1 MTKIEISEDC
11 IVFKAEPRI
20 LRCVRAY
27 VALQIK
33 AGAKLD
39 TEVSINLSAEEAE
52 SLGCQL
58 MSAAVAINDKPPLDK
73 STALDAGA
81 AAV

>member
-1 MTKIEISEDC
+1 MTKIEINEDC
-11 IVFKAEPRI
+11 VIFKAEPRI
-20 LRCVRAY
+20 LRGVIAC

-52 SLGCQL
+52 SLGCL
-58 MSAAVAINDKPPLDK
+58 LTSAAVAINDKPPLDK
-73 STALDAGA
+73 STALDGA
-81 AAV
+81 AAA

>member
-1 MTKIEISEDC
+1 MTKIEINEDC
-11 IVFKAEPRI
+11 VMFRAETRI
-20 LRCVRAY
+20 LRGITAY

-52 SLGCQL
+52 ALGCKL
-58 MSAAVAINDKPPLDK
+58 LSAATAINGRPPLDK

>member
-1 MTKIEISEDC
+1 MTRIEINEDC

-20 LRCVRAY
+20 LGGVIAY

-58 MSAAVAINDKPPLDK
+58 MSAAVAINDRPPLA
-73 STALDAGA
+73 SVTADGA
-81 AAV
+81 AAS

>member
-1 MTKIEISEDC
+1 MTKIEINEDC
-11 IVFKAEPRI
+11 VIFKAEPRI
-20 LRCVRAY
+20 LGGVTAY
-27 VALQIK
+27 VALLIK
-33 AGAKLD
+33 GGAKLD

-58 MSAAVAINDKPPLDK
+58 MSAAVAINGRPPLDK

>member
-1 MTKIEISEDC
+1 MTRIEINEDC

-20 LRCVRAY
+20 LGGVIAY

-39 TEVSINLSAEEAE
+39 TEVSINLSAKEAE

-58 MSAAVAINDKPPLDK
+58 MSAAVAINDKPPLNV
-73 STALDAGA
+73 STALDGA
-81 AAV
+81 AAS